1 MAFQNCHQ
9 KAIANCLLHG
19 PPTKQY
25 DEDVRKFVLTLY
37 FHSPKAYKYVRN
49 KFNNNLPHP
58 STIRK
63 WYMNSSA
70 NGEPGLSKQS
80 FQRLTQLAN
89 EQKKK
94 GIELICSLIFDE
106 MSIRKH
112 LQWSDS
118 EKKFLGHITYGFRP
132 DNEDVPIANN
142 AIVFMLNGINVDF
155 TIPVA
160 HYFIGSLLAV
170 EKANLIQDVIKAI
183 SACGVRVLNI
193 SFDGLP
199 CNFTTCEL
207 LGASFVERSFKP
219 YFILPGD
226 NRKTYIIL
234 DPPHMLKLARNCIGN
249 TSALIEENGGRIM
262 WKYFE
267 EMEQFRI
274 VRGYTLTHKMN
285 KRHMHW
291 RNFKMNVRMA
301 AQTLSNSV
309 ATSMK
314 YLMDT
319 GHEEFSD
326 ASATIQ
332 YTEYINNV
340 FDIMNTGKNTSH
352 TNIFKNAINPLTA
365 DQVFAYFNEVIHY
378 LRNITL
384 PNSEKENNT
393 KGKRKLIERKKVVES
408 KKGTPFRGFII
419 NMINLRFI
427 YEEIVGTKIMDYLP
441 TRKLNQDLLESF
453 FGRIR
458 SCLGFNDNPTVQQ
471 FGAAFR
477 KIIINNDIKTSE
489 LANCQDILSLDILSV
504 SSKRKNQNANHTL
517 ESEKENANGL
527 KNAGNNNYVL
537 NDLEAVSVAHLAGLI
552 ETKIVE
558 KARFSCAGCLKIFA
572 ENDKIAHSSQSQLNN
587 VPCQSTFDIC
597 SIAFKH
603 VQKLAVDSSYT
614 YEELL
619 NDISSEFDINTAFA
633 RTSFERHEDHKE
645 YFVTFIAEEYIRAQ
659 ANYIAKKV
667 TLQEQEILLGNRAKK
682 IRQSNGQ

>member
-1 MAFQNCHQ
+1 MVFQNCHQ

-25 DEDVRKFVLTLY
+25 DEDVRKF
-37 FHSPKAYKYVRN
+37 
-49 KFNNNLPHP
+49 NNNIPHP

-89 EQKKK
+89 EQKAN

-132 DNEDVPIANN
+132 DNEDVRIANN
-142 AIVFMLNGINVDF
+142 AIVFMLNGINIDF

-170 EKANLIQDVIKAI
+170 EKANLIEEVIKAI

-207 LGASFVERSFKP
+207 LGASFGERSFKP

-262 WKYFE
+262 WNYFE
-267 EMEQFRI
+267 KMEQFRI

-285 KRHMHW
+285 KQHMHW
-291 RNFKMNVRMA
+291 RNFKMNVRVA

-332 YTEYINNV
+332 YTKYINKV
-340 FDIMNTGKNTSH
+340 FDIMNTGKNTTH

-365 DQVFAYFNEVIHY
+365 NQIFAYFNEVIHY

-384 PNSEKENNT
+384 PNCEKEKKT

-408 KKGTPFRGFII
+408 KKATPFRGCII

-477 KIIINNDIKTSE
+477 KIIINNDIKSSE
-489 LANCQDILSLDILSV
+489 LANCQDILSLDILTV
-504 SSKRKNQNANHTL
+504 TSKRKNQNEYPTNTP
-517 ESEKENANGL
+517 ETKMENTNGF
-527 KNAGNNNYVL
+527 KNAGNENYVL
-537 NDLEAVSVAHLAGLI
+537 NDLETVSVAHLAGLI

-572 ENDKIAHSSQSQLNN
+572 ENDKIPHSSQLKLNN

-659 ANYIAKKV
+659 ANYIARKV